1 MNEMLQFLY
10 RHGYS
15 VVFVWVF
22 AEQLGLPVPSVP
34 LLLAAGALSGS
45 GRMNLLLLAAGAL
58 SGSGRMNLLAALVLA
73 ISAALLSD
81 SIWFQLGRRKGVKI
95 LQFLCRISLEP
106 DSCVRRTEG
115 VFEKHGAKSL
125 LIAKFVPGLN
135 TAAPPLAGVFQMS
148 RTRFL
153 LFDAL
158 GAAIWVGAFLGLG
171 YVFANEIERVAGP
184 ALRLGG
190 GLLAIVTAAFGGYIA
205 WKFLKRRKFIRELRI
220 ARISPEE
227 LKRKL
232 DAGENLVIVDLR
244 HSLDFE
250 AAPETIPGA
259 VHMDASEL
267 DDHAELLPRDR
278 DVILYCT

>member
-1 MNEMLQFLY
+1 
-10 RHGYS
+10 
-15 VVFVWVF
+15 
-22 AEQLGLPVPSVP
+22 
-34 LLLAAGALSGS
+34 
-45 GRMNLLLLAAGAL
+45 
-58 SGSGRMNLLAALVLA
+58 
-73 ISAALLSD
+73 
-81 SIWFQLGRRKGVKI
+81 
-95 LQFLCRISLEP
+95 
-106 DSCVRRTEG
+106 

-158 GAAIWVGAFLGLG
+158 GAALWVGAFLGLG

-190 GLLAIVTAAFGGYIA
+190 GLLAIVIAAFGGYIV

-232 DAGENLVIVDLR
+232 DAGENLIIVDLR

-250 AAPETIPGA
+250 AEPETIPGA

-267 DDHAELLPRDR
+267 DDHPELLPRDR

>member
-1 MNEMLQFLY
+1 
-10 RHGYS
+10 
-15 VVFVWVF
+15 
-22 AEQLGLPVPSVP
+22 
-34 LLLAAGALSGS
+34 
-45 GRMNLLLLAAGAL
+45 
-58 SGSGRMNLLAALVLA
+58 
-73 ISAALLSD
+73 
-81 SIWFQLGRRKGVKI
+81 
-95 LQFLCRISLEP
+95 
-106 DSCVRRTEG
+106 
-115 VFEKHGAKSL
+115 
-125 LIAKFVPGLN
+125 
-135 TAAPPLAGVFQMS
+135 MS

-158 GAAIWVGAFLGLG
+158 GAALWVGAFLGLG

-190 GLLAIVTAAFGGYIA
+190 GLLAIVIAAFGGYIV

-220 ARISPEE
+220 ARIAPEE

-250 AAPETIPGA
+250 AAPEIIPGA
-259 VHMDASEL
+259 VHMDAAEL
-267 DDHAELLPRDR
+267 DDHPDLLPRDR

>member
-1 MNEMLQFLY
+1 MDMEKPADAKSPIHELLRQRWSPRVFSPRPVSAETLKILFEAARWAPSSFNDQPWAYIVATKDDPEEFQRVLSTLVEGNRAWAQNAPVLMLSIAKSNFERTGQPN
-10 RHGYS
+10 RHAFHDTGQATIS
-15 VVFVWVF
+15 LVIE
-22 AEQLGLPVPSVP
+22 ATALGLAVHQM
-34 LLLAAGALSGS
+34 AG
-45 GRMNLLLLAAGAL
+45 
-58 SGSGRMNLLAALVLA
+58 

-158 GAAIWVGAFLGLG
+158 GAALWVGAFLGLG

-190 GLLAIVTAAFGGYIA
+190 GLLAIVIAAFCGYIA
-205 WKFLKRRKFIRELRI
+205 
-220 ARISPEE
+220 
-227 LKRKL
+227 
-232 DAGENLVIVDLR
+232 
-244 HSLDFE
+244 
-250 AAPETIPGA
+250 
-259 VHMDASEL
+259 
-267 DDHAELLPRDR
+267 
-278 DVILYCT
+278 

>member
-1 MNEMLQFLY
+1 MMNETLQFLY

-34 LLLAAGALSGS
+34 
-45 GRMNLLLLAAGAL
+45 LLLAAGAL

-158 GAAIWVGAFLGLG
+158 GAALWVGAFLGLG
-171 YVFANEIERVAGP
+171 YVFANEIERVVVRSFAPGDP
-184 ALRLGG
+184 D
-190 GLLAIVTAAFGGYIA
+190 I
-205 WKFLKRRKFIRELRI
+205 IRCV
-220 ARISPEE
+220 P
-227 LKRKL
+227 
-232 DAGENLVIVDLR
+232 
-244 HSLDFE
+244 
-250 AAPETIPGA
+250 
-259 VHMDASEL
+259 
-267 DDHAELLPRDR
+267 
-278 DVILYCT
+278 